1 MKSLKSTASTI
12 VNGWISPDG
21 QVFDTVGAIEHDELA
36 SRLIKRFYNKHV
48 AYNADRKQASDFLLS
63 KGWIRTGG
71 SNKFIWFECGR
82 WDNNTL
88 GNILELLQ
96 QNDISDN
103 TETIIFA
110 NDVRGG
116 GTPVFEGT
124 VGQFKDQGVVAD
136 LSSVQ
141 YSIVKVASLK
151 FSKEEEPSFYDMVV
165 DNMGNVYYYNE
176 KGQSHRL
183 DGPAIEH
190 WNGGK
195 EWFIE
200 GVPHRED
207 GPAFEDGKGNKIWYV
222 NGQRHRLDGPAV
234 EWSNGDKEW
243 WVNGKLHREDGPA
256 IEYSGGIKAWYI
268 NGKLHRID
276 GPAIIRPD
284 NARPWHIEGE
294 HAMDS
299 LVPPQDGYNSWYI
312 NGKLHRIDGPAIE
325 RSDGTKEWWVGDK
338 RHRLDGPAVERA
350 SGSKEWYVN
359 GEWHRLDGPAIEWA
373 DGRKEWRVNG
383 QRVGRSEEGFT
394 DEDFERWKKE
404 HGL

>member
-96 QNDISDN
+96 QNDIPDN

-141 YSIVKVASLK
+141 YNIVKVASLK
-151 FSKEEEPSFYDMVV
+151 FS
-165 DNMGNVYYYNE
+165 
-176 KGQSHRL
+176 
-183 DGPAIEH
+183 
-190 WNGGK
+190 
-195 EWFIE
+195 
-200 GVPHRED
+200 
-207 GPAFEDGKGNKIWYV
+207 EDGKPIF
-222 NGQRHRLDGPAV
+222 L
-234 EWSNGDKEW
+234 
-243 WVNGKLHREDGPA
+243 
-256 IEYSGGIKAWYI
+256 
-268 NGKLHRID
+268 
-276 GPAIIRPD
+276 
-284 NARPWHIEGE
+284 
-294 HAMDS
+294 
-299 LVPPQDGYNSWYI
+299 
-312 NGKLHRIDGPAIE
+312 
-325 RSDGTKEWWVGDK
+325 
-338 RHRLDGPAVERA
+338 
-350 SGSKEWYVN
+350 
-359 GEWHRLDGPAIEWA
+359 
-373 DGRKEWRVNG
+373 
-383 QRVGRSEEGFT
+383 
-394 DEDFERWKKE
+394 
-404 HGL
+404 